1 MVNALVRKNAL
12 IHIEGK
18 EKFRLLPKK
27 KKKIKRK
34 ITLIEVLKNDVS
46 INFH

>member
-18 EKFRLLPKK
+18 EKFRLLPKQK
-27 KKKIKRK
+27 KKDKKKNNINRSIKK
-34 ITLIEVLKNDVS
+34 
-46 INFH
+46 

>member
-12 IHIEGK
+12 IHIEGN
-18 EKFRLLPKK
+18 ENFRLIQKK
-27 KKKIKRK
+27 KKEKRK

>member
-12 IHIEGK
+12 IHIEVK
-18 EKFRLLPKK
+18 EKFRLIQKK
-27 KKKIKRK
+27 KKK
-34 ITLIEVLKNDVS
+34 TLIEVLKNDLS

>member
-12 IHIEGK
+12 IHIERK
-18 EKFRLLPKK
+18 ENFRLIQKK
-27 KKKIKRK
+27 KKEKRK